1 MNDCP
6 TCRHIKPDG
15 TYCGSPALRDRKYCH
30 YHLKDR
36 GRRLRRARALR
47 DNVPYRLDIPLL
59 DSPAAVRLAITEIV
73 QAMGTGQLDHRTGGK
88 MLYGIQM
95 ANSFNRRAAQ
105 AAAEA
110 QAEAEAGCPVQ
121 ASGSELE
128 RGFSPTGDLLRVEE
142 YSQFEQEFGL
152 KPGADVDAEID
163 RTLRKADEE
172 IELRQAN
179 NPMPA
184 PPPGVRL
191 GSPQYRIYREEVYQ
205 ALNMEL
211 NSLKRELRD
220 YHEMKRKESEKRIA
234 EVKKEALSAAP
245 PPKPLATSA

>member
-6 TCRHIKPDG
+6 TCRHIKTDG

-110 QAEAEAGCPVQ
+110 EAGCPVQ

-128 RGFSPTGDLLRVEE
+128 E
-142 YSQFEQEFGL
+142 YPQFEQEFGL

-163 RTLRKADEE
+163 WTLHKADEE
-172 IELRQAN
+172 AQLRQ
-179 NPMPA
+179 PYDLPA
-184 PPPGVRL
+184 PPAGLRPG
-191 GSPQYRIYREEVYQ
+191 SAQYKVYREEAYQ
-205 ALNMEL
+205 ALNMQL
-211 NSLKRELRD
+211 NDMRRQLRE
-220 YHEMKRKESEKRIA
+220 YYEMKRKESEKRVA
-234 EVKKEALSAAP
+234 EIKKEAMSAAP
-245 PPKPLATSA
+245 QPEHLANSA